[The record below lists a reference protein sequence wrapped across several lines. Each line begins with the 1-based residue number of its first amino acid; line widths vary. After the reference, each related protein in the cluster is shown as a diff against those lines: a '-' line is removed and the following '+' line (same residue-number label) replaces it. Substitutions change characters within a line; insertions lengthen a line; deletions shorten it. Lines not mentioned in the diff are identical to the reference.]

1 MDDSLKESTKDFI
14 ELEGR
19 VEELLPS
26 AKFKVKLD
34 NDQIIIA
41 YLSGKM
47 RKNRIRILPGD
58 LVKVELSPY
67 NLTEGRVVYRF

>member
-34 NDQIIIA
+34 NDQTIIA